1 MDELTIEQ
9 RATRLLAGDDV
20 DKDDVRF
27 FLSRLLQVQEEQG
40 RGASRAVTRGLLL
53 AAAFVL
59 LTHSTLLEAELLGM
73 KIHDISPVRLV
84 IPVAMML
91 MVLRAVT
98 ALRLSIF
105 YRRVFREVA
114 GQHQPSWRAS
124 GLIPLLSPWNGPMST
139 HASPVRLDVDEHPAV
154 DRLHQ
159 VLRTTDSWAGITA
172 LTVFQVYA
180 FVMLFH
186 DPRVPTIATV
196 ASLGVTVSLMAFV
209 AAYLWYVRR
218 SRLTPAPH
226 RRM

>member
-1 MDELTIEQ
+1 MEELTIEQ
-9 RATRLLAGDDV
+9 RATRLLRSDDV

-27 FLSRLLQVQEEQG
+27 FLSRLLQVQEDQG
-40 RGASRAVTRGLLL
+40 RSASRAVSRGLVL
-53 AAAFVL
+53 AAAFVV

-98 ALRLSIF
+98 ALRLSLF
-105 YRRVFREVA
+105 YRRVFHEAA
-114 GQHQPSWRAS
+114 GQQLPSWRAS
-124 GLIPLLSPWNGPMST
+124 GLLPLLSPWNGPMST

-159 VLRTTDSWAGITA
+159 VMRTTDSWAGITA
-172 LTVFQVYA
+172 LAAFQVYA

-196 ASLGVTVSLMAFV
+196 ACLVLTVSLMSFV
-209 AAYLWYVRR
+209 ATYLWYANLSRR
-218 SRLTPAPH
+218 TPAPH
-226 RRM
+226 